1 VIMGDHRLS
10 PRRLVSPLGA
20 LMILVALASVAGS
33 APREDGGSVQSRMHW
48 RLQSSGL
55 EAMSIQARLSAPEL
69 RQAAHKHRSAPIWM
83 VIAGLSLALPI
94 LLSRGELLDLMA
106 GRPYGSSLWPFALPR
121 APPPLQFC

>member
-1 VIMGDHRLS
+1 VIMGDHGLS

-33 APREDGGSVQSRMHW
+33 APREGGGSVQSRMHW

-69 RQAAHKHRSAPIWM
+69 RQAAHKNRSAPIW
-83 VIAGLSLALPI
+83 VVVAGLSLALPI
-94 LLSRGELLDLMA
+94 LLSRGGLLDLMA
-106 GRPYGSSLWPFALPR
+106 GRPYGSALWPLALPR
-121 APPPLQFC
+121 APPPLQFY